1 MCLTIN
7 DCQFKMSRYSHELIC
22 LNFMVTINQK
32 YRLYSQK
39 PKGKE
44 IKHTTTESHQIAKGK
59 IKRRNKQRR
68 TTKQLENKD

>member
-1 MCLTIN
+1 M
-7 DCQFKMSRYSHELIC
+7 
-22 LNFMVTINQK
+22 NFMVTINKK

-44 IKHTTTESHQIAKGK
+44 IKHTTTESHEIAKGK

>member
-1 MCLTIN
+1 
-7 DCQFKMSRYSHELIC
+7 
-22 LNFMVTINQK
+22 MVTINKK

-44 IKHTTTESHQIAKGK
+44 IKHTTTESHEIAKGK
-59 IKRRNKQRR
+59 IRRNKQRR